1 MTAVVQLTD
10 NAIERMTDML
20 NEHQQKVVRLSLK
33 GGGCAGFTYDWAL
46 DTSSQT
52 GDEVIK
58 LPNGEFA
65 IDDTS
70 VMYLLGSTIDYK
82 KEVFGSYFTIE
93 NPASTSSCGC
103 GESIGF

>member
-1 MTAVVQLTD
+1 MTAVVQLTE
-10 NAIERMTDML
+10 NAVERMTDML
-20 NEHQQKVVRLSLK
+20 NENDQQVVRLSIK

-46 DTSSQT
+46 DTASHK
-52 GDEVIK
+52 GDEIIK